1 MTIPNMNLA
10 TNQPANSAKQN
21 LYQLLKE
28 ASLGVDFESS
38 MSTSHSVDTL
48 ISDIVEAS
56 VLATVSVLTRQKVEN
71 VEQVLNEKDQATPT
85 SEDQIVIGLA
95 QYLHER
101 LPDLPTNY
109 SLLMKK
115 DALTQSALRQIPG
128 WIKEALEIC
137 LGQIR

>member
-10 TNQPANSAKQN
+10 TNAPANSAKQN

-28 ASLGVDFESS
+28 AFLGVDFETS
-38 MSTSHSVDTL
+38 MSASHSVDTL
-48 ISDIVEAS
+48 INDIVEAS
-56 VLATVSVLTRQKVEN
+56 VLATVSVLTRQKVSDSH
-71 VEQVLNEKDQATPT
+71 VLEKTLDEADPVR
-85 SEDQIVIGLA
+85 SAKDQIVIGLA
-95 QYLHER
+95 QYMHER

-137 LGQIR
+137 LE